1 MTKVWS
7 FSVKLYYH
15 KNSKEAEMVAAANK
29 FIFSFIGFAAFNTP
43 VTYTGKKIRA
53 SKCASPFYLEIK
65 IPNNDIDNSTCSI
78 VWFLP
83 KYTSSICN
91 LWRLNQNERETG
103 YSIF

>member
-43 VTYTGKKIRA
+43 VTYTGKKNQ
-53 SKCASPFYLEIK
+53 SK
-65 IPNNDIDNSTCSI
+65 
-78 VWFLP
+78 
-83 KYTSSICN
+83 
-91 LWRLNQNERETG
+91 
-103 YSIF
+103 